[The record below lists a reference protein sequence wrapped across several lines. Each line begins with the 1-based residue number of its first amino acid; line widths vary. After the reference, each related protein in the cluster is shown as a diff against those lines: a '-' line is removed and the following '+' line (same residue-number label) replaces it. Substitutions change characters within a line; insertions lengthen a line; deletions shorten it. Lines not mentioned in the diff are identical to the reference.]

1 MFKYDYLK
9 VGIATPITLLGQP
22 MENAKEMLKLSEDY
36 PDANIIVYPELSLTG
51 SNLGDYF
58 LNRSL
63 LNKQFD
69 ALEYLVDNS
78 CDQILVVGGVFEY
91 ASRLYNVAY
100 VIQNGLIL
108 GIVPKVFLNKD
119 EQRIFSSADSFIDTI
134 IEVELFDEIVPFG
147 QVKFNNSI
155 YNISFGVE
163 IGNDLGQISDAQIV
177 CNPTINHYHFGGNK
191 ELIEEVKVFSNK
203 NKTAYLTSSLSVTES
218 ASGFL
223 NTGLVVCANCG
234 ELLVNECSLEF
245 KSILTLADIDVE
257 YLKFERLNN
266 KIIENIDSYYV
277 EYELLES
284 ESYKL
289 SQQVDKEPFVLKS
302 EADAFEIIDVLSNAL
317 YHRLMHIGINKVVIG
332 VSGGLDSTLALLI
345 AHRCFVKHNLP
356 TSNII
361 AFSMPA
367 LATGSKSQQIAL
379 DLMNGL
385 KVKGSVLPIGE
396 EVKSHFDLIN
406 HDETNKNTTY
416 ENVQAR
422 YRTLVLMNVSNSEK
436 GIVLGT
442 GDMSEIA
449 LGWSTFNGDQMS
461 MYNINAGLPK
471 TAIRSLVGYFAKAYP
486 DLAFV
491 LTDVINATITPELTS
506 SSQSTEDIIGKYEI
520 NDFIMNQILGRGSS
534 KERVIYLL
542 GESFGLSADDA
553 TKYYDNFLRRF
564 KQNQFKRLASPEGV
578 KIFKLSLSPHGD
590 LKFPGDVK

>member
-9 VGIATPITLLGQP
+9 VGLATPIIKLGCP
-22 MENAKEMLKLSEDY
+22 IDNAKEIIKLAEDY
-36 PDANIIVYPELSLTG
+36 PDASLVVFPELSLIG

-58 LNRSL
+58 ISREL
-63 LNKQFD
+63 LNNQFE
-69 ALEYLVDNS
+69 ALEYLLDNS
-78 CDQILVVGGVFEY
+78 TDQILVVGGVFEY
-91 ASRLYNVAY
+91 ASALYNVAY
-100 VIQNGLIL
+100 VIQNGAIL
-108 GIVPKVFLNKD
+108 GIVPKVFLDKN
-119 EQRIFSSADSFIDTI
+119 ECRNFTSAESFIDTI

-147 QVKFNNSI
+147 QVKFTNSI
-155 YNISFGVE
+155 YDISFGIE
-163 IGNDLGQISDAQIV
+163 IGNDLGQISDAQII
-177 CNPTINHYHFGGNK
+177 CNPAVNHYHFGMNL
-191 ELIEEVKVFSNK
+191 EVTEEVKVMSNK
-203 NKTAYLTSSLSVTES
+203 NKSAYLTSSASVTES
-218 ASGFL
+218 ASGYL
-223 NTGLVVCANCG
+223 NTGLIVCANCG
-234 ELLVNECSLEF
+234 ELIHKSSSFAFDSKIALV
-245 KSILTLADIDVE
+245 DIDFE

-277 EYELLES
+277 EFELLES
-284 ESYKL
+284 DDFYL
-289 SQQVDKEPFVLKS
+289 SQEIDKEPFVLKNDS
-302 EADAFEIIDVLSNAL
+302 EAFEIIDVLANAL

-332 VSGGLDSTLALLI
+332 VSGGLDSTFALLI

-367 LATGSKSQQIAL
+367 LATGSKSQQLAL

-385 KVKGSVLPIGE
+385 KVKGCVLPIGE
-396 EVKSHFDLIN
+396 EVKSHFNLIN
-406 HDETNKNTTY
+406 HDATIVNTTY

-471 TAIRSLVGYFAKAYP
+471 TTIRSLVGYFAKAYP

-506 SSQSTEDIIGKYEI
+506 SSQSTEEIIGKYEI

-534 KERVIYLL
+534 KGRVIYLIEEL
-542 GESFGLSADDA
+542 FGLSEEDA
-553 TKYYDNFLRRF
+553 CKYYNNFLKRF